1 MYLSED
7 ANFTEDRREN
17 NETVNAKRNEGN
29 QQATEEY
36 CRAQNVVKKK
46 MGILYETAEIT
57 VRAAIVKQQGILYQ
71 MSTTS
76 GR

>member
-1 MYLSED
+1 MDLSEV
-7 ANFTEDRREN
+7 ANFTEERREN
-17 NETVNAKRNEGN
+17 NATVNANRKGRNE
-29 QQATEEY
+29 QATEEY